1 MHLKCLEQRGP
12 DTLSKKKTTTIIV
25 VVIIV
30 VCQVYISFLRIVRY
44 ESSAY
49 YLKNM
54 WKMGQSIKK
63 I

>member
-1 MHLKCLEQRGP
+1 MHLKCLKQTGP

-25 VVIIV
+25 V
-30 VCQVYISFLRIVRY
+30 CQVYISFLRIFQY